1 MENKETAQLDHDL
14 LIELR
19 TEMRGLRDEVRG
31 LNNGNAEKILDHE
44 KRLRALEKYV
54 WGAIGAIG
62 IIEVIIGIYVAF
74 HKG

>member
-1 MENKETAQLDHDL
+1 MENKDTNQLDHDL

-19 TEMRGLRDEVRG
+19 TEMRGLRDEVRA

-44 KRLRALEKYV
+44 KRLRAIEKYV

-62 IIEVIIGIYVAF
+62 IIELILAVYVAI
-74 HKG
+74 KK